1 MCFKDRTVIITG
13 GAQGIGASYARS
25 FAAQGARLLIADLS
39 QDAGERLAAELSD
52 SFACE
57 VRFVRV
63 DVSEEAETAAMAA
76 AAADLGHGAID
87 VLVNNA
93 ALYGQLQ
100 GKKPFEDITREEWD
114 RVMAVNVR
122 GVWNCV
128 KSVVPY
134 MKKRAYGKIVNI
146 ASVVFC
152 TGAQGFAHYV
162 ASKAAVVGLT
172 RALARELGPF
182 GVTVNAVSP
191 GLVTNQSTLI
201 LNTQDY
207 VGRMAGTRA
216 LNREMAPDDLQGAVL
231 FLASERS
238 NFITGQNVIVDGGAV
253 FV

>member
-39 QDAGERLAAELSD
+39 QDAGQRLALELSS
-52 SFACE
+52 SFSCQ

-63 DVSEEAETAAMAA
+63 DVSEETQTDVMAA
-76 AAADLGHGAID
+76 AAAELGQGAID

-93 ALYGQLQ
+93 ALYGQLS
-100 GKKPFEDITREEWD
+100 GKRSFDEITREEWD
-114 RVMAVNVR
+114 KVMAVNVR

-128 KSVVPY
+128 KSVAPY
-134 MKKRAYGKIVNI
+134 MKRRAYGKIVNI

-182 GVTVNAVSP
+182 GITVNAVSP
-191 GLVTNQSTLI
+191 GLVTNESTLN

-207 VGRMAGTRA
+207 VRRTAGSRA
-216 LNREMAPDDLQGAVL
+216 LNREMLPDDLQGAVL
-231 FLASERS
+231 FFASEKS
-238 NFITGQNVIVDGGAV
+238 AFITGQNMIVDGGAV
-253 FV
+253 FG